1 MSKTPTDKSAF
12 IATIKSNVSI
22 FANVKKTIWKCPFS
36 IGHKLLFYEIRH
48 KYLRSHATKCLS
60 PSSQAPLYLSLHF
73 CSIKILVPISWIS
86 HPWIYEIIL
95 RSKNFSSL
103 SIHGFQFP
111 SSPCLKCINVLST
124 WSYEGLG
131 LYPTPEEGNKKK
143 IELRLLPFHVLCMLV
158 LDRKKGAYPFLHQ
171 RFWPLYYMLA
181 LATGTRISVVLR
193 TLIHYSCGV

>member
-1 MSKTPTDKSAF
+1 MF
-12 IATIKSNVSI
+12 LY
-22 FANVKKTIWKCPFS
+22 
-36 IGHKLLFYEIRH
+36 HLLWSRDQ
-48 KYLRSHATKCLS
+48 TK
-60 PSSQAPLYLSLHF
+60 
-73 CSIKILVPISWIS
+73 II
-86 HPWIYEIIL
+86 WIYEIIL